1 MEHELKPDLKTDL
14 KNILKDESA
23 EKTQTKEEPVVRVHK
38 KPMQLRDI
46 ESRSSNTNR
55 EHKHET
61 PEHIKQLL
69 NEEKDQIFK
78 QQWNRLDM
86 GMKLNRIRLFSE
98 EQAKEHK
105 LSKEKQEEL
114 RKILVDACRGNK
126 LNKIT
131 DVVYDTELC
140 GITSIRNLEIKDGK
154 IGFIIGE
161 AKKPKKTT
169 KTKSNIDRLIT
180 KKH

>member
-1 MEHELKPDLKTDL
+1 MEHDL
-14 KNILKDESA
+14 KNILKEDSVEKPQIKDES
-23 EKTQTKEEPVVRVHK
+23 TIRVHK

-61 PEHIKQLL
+61 PEHMKQLL
-69 NEEKDQIFK
+69 NEEKDNIFK
-78 QQWNRLDM
+78 QPWNRLDM

-98 EQAKEHK
+98 ETAKEHK

-114 RKILVDACRGNK
+114 RKILVETCRGNK
-126 LNKIT
+126 LNKVT
-131 DVVYDTELC
+131 DVFYDTELC

-154 IGFIIGE
+154 IGFNIGE
-161 AKKPKKTT
+161 AKKLKKTT
-169 KTKSNIDRLIT
+169 KTKSNIDRLLTT
-180 KKH
+180 KKN